1 MANLI
6 SYIKTFALA
15 AVAVAG
21 FSACQDDV
29 DDPSANAPVSEL
41 QPNTTLL
48 ELKEKFWSDDK
59 NYADSILD
67 KDDPSRRFIIHG
79 TVVSSDEEGNIFKS
93 LIIQDETAAMAFSI
107 DSYNLYLRYR
117 RGQEIVLDVTGMEI
131 GKYASLQQI
140 GRKSWYENGKS
151 WQVSFMAPETFYAR
165 AELNGYP
172 DLAKIDTLTMS
183 TFSDIQQQTP
193 DCLRKMQSRLVRFR
207 NVYFQDGGKRKLSV
221 WHTKEN
227 EEQNT
232 TIIDRNGANLT
243 VRTSGYSTFFNTTLP
258 VGNIDIVGI
267 LSYYNDSWQLM
278 LLDGD
283 GIIRVGNL
291 PGTKEKPYSVE
302 RAIEDITAGVTDE
315 AWVKGYIVGT
325 LAPEVEDAVDSDDD
339 IQFVPPFV
347 ISTSLVIAPSADC
360 TDYSKCI
367 IVPVAMDSPLQ
378 QYGNLVNNAGN
389 LGKEILIKGKLGKYL
404 GTWGLTGNTGKAD
417 SFEIEGVTVDD
428 GSIADG
434 DGSEEKPYNCAQIV
448 AMNPQ
453 STEAAV
459 ESAVWVKGYIVG
471 SMPTGGSSTVLSGTN
486 FSTAD
491 AAATNLVIGPTPD
504 CTDYTKCVGVQLP
517 SSMRAA
523 LALANKPDN
532 LGKKLAVKGDIMKYC
547 GGPGVKNLTANKLGE
562 GGDTP
567 GPTPGVQ
574 PSGEGTQA
582 SPYNVAKALELTK
595 ALDSS
600 AKITGA
606 YVKGRI
612 ASVKEISTQF
622 GNATYY
628 IEDAEGGETFG
639 VFRGSWLNG
648 DKFTS
653 ADQLKVGVEVVVY
666 GDMVNYMGNTPQLAQ
681 GNKLVSYD
689 GNTGGDTPVDPTP
702 AGDGTEAN
710 PYTATQALT
719 LASALDAS
727 GKIENVYVKGTVESI
742 KEVSTQF
749 GNATYSI
756 SDGTSTFSIFRGYW
770 LNGDKFTSAD
780 QLKTGAEV
788 VVNGTIV
795 NYMGNTPQM
804 TTGSKIVSYKD
815 NGGGDTPTPPV
826 VEPGEAVTI
835 TPSALTLPGST
846 TVDGYTIDVEKMSG
860 ATAPALNNGVLRAYA
875 DNQLTV
881 SGSGKIAKIVFEI
894 ASTNKFRYTT
904 FTPDNG
910 TLNPAQASGDTSITW
925 VGDSSSVTF
934 TVGHDATL
942 GSDGAAKRGQIHISK
957 ILIYPAK

>member
-1 MANLI
+1 MGNLK
-6 SYIKTFALA
+6 SYIRTFALA
-15 AVAVAG
+15 AVVVAG

-29 DDPSANAPVSEL
+29 DDPSANATVSAL

-48 ELKEKFWSDDK
+48 ELKEKFWKDKEDIK
-59 NYADSILD
+59 NYAKTILD
-67 KDDPSRRFIIHG
+67 EDDPSRRFIIHG

-117 RGQEIVLDVTGMEI
+117 RGQEVVLDVTGMEI
-131 GKYASLQQI
+131 GMYASLQQI

-172 DLAKIDTLTMS
+172 DLAAIDTLTMS

-193 DCLRKMQSRLVRFR
+193 ECLRKMQSRLVRFK
-207 NVYFQDGGKRKLSV
+207 NVYFQDGGERKLSV

-227 EEQNT
+227 DEQNT

-278 LLDGD
+278 LLDGN
-283 GIIRVGNL
+283 GIIRVGDL
-291 PGTKEKPYSVE
+291 PGTKEKPYSVD
-302 RAIEDITAGVTDE
+302 RAIEDIKAGVADE

-325 LAPEVEDAVDSDDD
+325 LAPEVEEAVDSDNDL
-339 IQFVPPFV
+339 QFVPPFV

-360 TDYSKCI
+360 TDYTKCI
-367 IVPVAMDSPLQ
+367 VVPVAMDSPLQ

-389 LGKEILIKGKLGKYL
+389 LGKEILVKGKLGKYL
-404 GTWGLTGNTGKAD
+404 GTWGLTGNTGKDD

-428 GSIADG
+428 GSIANG

-453 STEAAV
+453 STETAV

-486 FSTAD
+486 FSTVD
-491 AAATNLVIGPTPD
+491 AATTNLVIGPTPD

-517 SSMRAA
+517 SAMRGA
-523 LALANKPDN
+523 LALANKPEN

-547 GGPGVKNLTANKLGE
+547 GGPGVKNLTANILGE
-562 GGDTP
+562 GGSSVD
-567 GPTPGVQ
+567 PTPGVK

-600 AKITGA
+600 AKITGV

-628 IEDAEGGETFG
+628 IEDVDGGETFG
-639 VFRGSWLNG
+639 VFRGNWLNG
-648 DKFTS
+648 DKFT
-653 ADQLKVGVEVVVY
+653 AEDQIKVGAEVVVY

-689 GNTGGDTPVDPTP
+689 GNTGG
-702 AGDGTEAN
+702 
-710 PYTATQALT
+710 
-719 LASALDAS
+719 
-727 GKIENVYVKGTVESI
+727 
-742 KEVSTQF
+742 
-749 GNATYSI
+749 
-756 SDGTSTFSIFRGYW
+756 
-770 LNGDKFTSAD
+770 
-780 QLKTGAEV
+780 
-788 VVNGTIV
+788 
-795 NYMGNTPQM
+795 
-804 TTGSKIVSYKD
+804 
-815 NGGGDTPTPPV
+815 GDTPNPPV

-835 TPSALTLPGST
+835 SPSALTLPGST
-846 TVDGYTIDVEKMSG
+846 TVEGFTIDVEKMSG

-875 DNQLTV
+875 DNQLSV
-881 SGSGKIAKIVFEI
+881 SYSGKIAKIVFEI
-894 ASTNKFRYTT
+894 ASTNKYRYTT

-910 TLNPAQASGDTSITW
+910 ALNPAQASGDTSITW

-957 ILIYPAK
+957 IMIYPAK

>member
-1 MANLI
+1 MGNLK
-6 SYIKTFALA
+6 SYIRTFALA
-15 AVAVAG
+15 AVALAG
-21 FSACQDDV
+21 FTACQDDV
-29 DDPSANAPVSEL
+29 DDPSANAPVASL
-41 QPNTTLL
+41 QPNTTIL
-48 ELKEKFWSDDK
+48 ELKEKFWSDEK
-59 NYADSILD
+59 NYADSIID
-67 KDDPSRRFIIHG
+67 RDDRSRRFVIRG

-93 LIIQDETAAMAFSI
+93 LVIQDETAAMAFSI

-183 TFSDIQQQTP
+183 TFSDIQKQTP
-193 DCLRKMQSRLVRFR
+193 ECLRTMQSRLVRFK

-227 EEQNT
+227 DEQNT
-232 TIIDRNGANLT
+232 TIIDRNGATLT

-278 LLDGD
+278 LLDGE
-283 GIIRVGNL
+283 GLIRVGDL
-291 PGTKEKPYSVE
+291 PGTKEKPYTVD
-302 RAIEDITAGVTDE
+302 RAIEDIAAGVTDE

-367 IVPVAMDSPLQ
+367 IVPLAMDSPLQ
-378 QYGNLVNNAGN
+378 QYGNLVNNVGN

-428 GSIADG
+428 GSIANG

-491 AAATNLVIGPTPD
+491 AATTNLVLGPTPD

-517 SSMRAA
+517 SAMRAA

-547 GGPGVKNLTANKLGE
+547 GGPGVKNLTANILGE
-562 GGDTP
+562 GGGNTPGP
-567 GPTPGVQ
+567 GPTPG
-574 PSGEGTQA
+574 
-582 SPYNVAKALELTK
+582 
-595 ALDSS
+595 
-600 AKITGA
+600 
-606 YVKGRI
+606 
-612 ASVKEISTQF
+612 
-622 GNATYY
+622 
-628 IEDAEGGETFG
+628 
-639 VFRGSWLNG
+639 
-648 DKFTS
+648 
-653 ADQLKVGVEVVVY
+653 
-666 GDMVNYMGNTPQLAQ
+666 
-681 GNKLVSYD
+681 
-689 GNTGGDTPVDPTP
+689 
-702 AGDGTEAN
+702 GDGTQAN
-710 PYTATQALT
+710 PYTATQALA
-719 LASALDAS
+719 LAQALDEN
-727 GKIENVYVKGTVESI
+727 GKVENVYVKGAIATI

-756 SDGTSTFSIFRGYW
+756 SDDTTDLSIFRGYW
-770 LNGDKFTSAD
+770 LNGDKFTAAD
-780 QLKTGAEV
+780 QLKVGAEV
-788 VVNGTIV
+788 VVLGTLV
-795 NYMGNTPQM
+795 NFKGNTPQM

-815 NGGGDTPTPPV
+815 NGGGDTPNPPTPPV

-835 TPSALTLPGST
+835 AANALTVPGTT
-846 TVDGYTIDVEKMSG
+846 TVDGYTINIDQSSGKSKPIFHAASG
-860 ATAPALNNGVLRAYA
+860 AVRLYA
-875 DNQLTV
+875 DSQLGI
-881 SGSGKIAKIVFEI
+881 SYNGKIAKIVFEI
-894 ASTNKFRYTT
+894 ASTNKAQYTT
-904 FTPDNG
+904 FTPNTG
-910 TLNPAQASGDTSITW
+910 ALNPAQATGDTSVTW
-925 VGDSSSVTF
+925 VGDATSVTF

-942 GSDGAAKRGQIHISK
+942 GSDGPAKRGQIHISK